1 MWYDINVPR
10 KAQGLF
16 SKNAEQL
23 FLERHAEIVP
33 LFLLQRKEKEEMA
46 RAPPARKKSETVLNC
61 KIYRLIM
68 VYAIGAS
75 AFLQVGFV
83 MVREES
89 IPSTDLSKNA
99 DAHATKVW

>member
-1 MWYDINVPR
+1 M
-10 KAQGLF
+10 
-16 SKNAEQL
+16 
-23 FLERHAEIVP
+23 
-33 LFLLQRKEKEEMA
+33 
-46 RAPPARKKSETVLNC
+46 RKKSETVLNC

-99 DAHATKVW
+99 DAHATTKKSIRNRFSSRLSRN

>member
-1 MWYDINVPR
+1 MPMAGCHKSRGKYIVT
-10 KAQGLF
+10 G
-16 SKNAEQL
+16 
-23 FLERHAEIVP
+23 ER
-33 LFLLQRKEKEEMA
+33 RNGA
-46 RAPPARKKSETVLNC
+46 RSPARKKSETVLNC

>member
-1 MWYDINVPR
+1 V
-10 KAQGLF
+10 
-16 SKNAEQL
+16 
-23 FLERHAEIVP
+23 
-33 LFLLQRKEKEEMA
+33 
-46 RAPPARKKSETVLNC
+46 RKKSETVLNC

>member
-1 MWYDINVPR
+1 M
-10 KAQGLF
+10 
-16 SKNAEQL
+16 
-23 FLERHAEIVP
+23 
-33 LFLLQRKEKEEMA
+33 
-46 RAPPARKKSETVLNC
+46 RKKSETVLNC

-99 DAHATKVW
+99 DAHFIKVC

>member
-1 MWYDINVPR
+1 M
-10 KAQGLF
+10 
-16 SKNAEQL
+16 
-23 FLERHAEIVP
+23 
-33 LFLLQRKEKEEMA
+33 
-46 RAPPARKKSETVLNC
+46 RKKSETVLNC

-99 DAHATKVW
+99 DAHAAKVC

>member
-1 MWYDINVPR
+1 M
-10 KAQGLF
+10 
-16 SKNAEQL
+16 
-23 FLERHAEIVP
+23 
-33 LFLLQRKEKEEMA
+33 
-46 RAPPARKKSETVLNC
+46 RKKSETVLNC

-89 IPSTDLSKNA
+89 IPSTDLLRTPLSKITSTGEIEQRFRLN
-99 DAHATKVW
+99 

>member
-1 MWYDINVPR
+1 M
-10 KAQGLF
+10 
-16 SKNAEQL
+16 
-23 FLERHAEIVP
+23 VP

-99 DAHATKVW
+99 DAHFTKV

>member
-1 MWYDINVPR
+1 M
-10 KAQGLF
+10 
-16 SKNAEQL
+16 
-23 FLERHAEIVP
+23 
-33 LFLLQRKEKEEMA
+33 
-46 RAPPARKKSETVLNC
+46 RKKSETVLNC

-68 VYAIGAS
+68 VCAIGAS